1 MVKRQRSGSPWGA
14 EDAKSNGS
22 RSNSRSNGHHNNNN
36 GNNNNNNNNN
46 DVYDTSSREGSVHVS
61 ATKESLGVF
70 VWNEVGIMP
79 YTCLLKYLHYTC
91 GCLAIERVKHSKQCL
106 IDKLHTRIMTFW
118 NREIDSFSTT
128 KQQELND
135 IFHPHMNAMMERL
148 SSLASSDMTAGE
160 LCRAFLQMLEVFGFP
175 EEENVEEAQL
185 VANVRKAAE
194 LHAYSYHKRTSHHL
208 SVLPRYEGDRRTE
221 EQHRLPRAGRVVHFP
236 CPHPHP
242 DVNTSI
248 QLIEPK
254 KRRPPL
260 DENRIFSHP
269 KKATSSG
276 MEDFL
281 VDEELQ
287 YRALVVLGRHLDSF
301 GSLQHLSPFLRFVL
315 WNILDR
321 DEELFDT
328 LGVADSLGSDK
339 GTQLKHQQQQ
349 EKIETLRRRVAEKR
363 TAFDATRTVARES
376 AVRIGWWAVSAHWRD
391 QVLRVVEDGED
402 ADWYLL
408 RDSAKTGSQAIFPNY
423 AVTSIIKDT
432 VLKALRRVRD
442 GYVDC
447 GVEDTSECYDVIT
460 QVLFPLLEGTA
471 PSIPD
476 YFLSDD
482 TSDESDSSQQK
493 EKRKEQRRRR
503 QEEYQELRSRVKSLM
518 ELKGESSQQQ
528 SVEEIARSTRWNL
541 DCVPLLP
548 QDESTCAFL
557 SDMFV
562 WPLQCLASLLEQMAM
577 ARYSGD
583 GLKKFVAAFIQS
595 NWSDEESVLEFLIR
609 REPTNISLASFVGF
623 PRLVRDVYTSA
634 HWLRNDKYFSVVVE
648 CRSQGCAMPTGTVA
662 SNYLQWRTLSSILG
676 TLDYND
682 DVLALTVRGATPN
695 AVAEGK
701 LWSVAELQS
710 MPRTPVEGVV
720 LMLAP
725 EKDPLSSYSSN
736 VVDAEA
742 SHDDDDDD
750 DDTVAAASEKEK
762 VEVKEK

>member
-1 MVKRQRSGSPWGA
+1 MVKRQRSSSRRSAG
-14 EDAKSNGS
+14 DTDSNSS
-22 RSNSRSNGHHNNNN
+22 RSNSRSNGKKNNNHN
-36 GNNNNNNNNN
+36 HNSNNNNNHN
-46 DVYDTSSREGSVHVS
+46 VYGTSSREGSVHAAAS
-61 ATKESLGVF
+61 KESLGVF
-70 VWNEVGIMP
+70 LWNEVGVMP

-91 GCLAIERVKHSKQCL
+91 GCLAIERVKHSKRHL
-106 IDKLHTRIMTFW
+106 IDNLHTRIMTFW
-118 NREIDSFSTT
+118 NREISSVNAA

-135 IFHPHMNAMMERL
+135 VFHPHMNAMIERL
-148 SSLASSDMTAGE
+148 SSLAASDMKAGE

-175 EEENVEEAQL
+175 EEDNVEEAQL
-185 VANVRKAAE
+185 LTNVRKAAE

-236 CPHPHP
+236 SPHPHP

-301 GSLQHLSPFLRFVL
+301 GSLQHLSPFLRFML

-321 DEELFDT
+321 DEELFDK
-328 LGVADSLGSDK
+328 LSINYSLAGDK
-339 GTQLKHQQQQ
+339 ETQQKHQQQ
-349 EKIETLRRRVAEKR
+349 EKLDSLRRRVAEKR
-363 TAFDATRTVARES
+363 AAFDATRTVARES

-391 QVLRVVEDGED
+391 QVLRVLEDGED

-408 RDSAKTGSQAIFPNY
+408 RDSAKTGSHAIFPNY
-423 AVTSIIKDT
+423 AVTSVIKDT

-460 QVLFPLLEGTA
+460 HVLFPLLEGTT

-476 YFLSDD
+476 SFLSDD
-482 TSDESDSSQQK
+482 ASDESDSRQRKEKQK
-493 EKRKEQRRRR
+493 EQKQQEYQQLRRRVR
-503 QEEYQELRSRVKSLM
+503 NLM
-518 ELKGESSQQQ
+518 KIGESSQQ
-528 SVEEIARSTRWNL
+528 SIEEIARSTRWNL

-548 QDESTCAFL
+548 QDGTTCAFL

-595 NWSDEESVLEFLIR
+595 NWNDEESVLEFLIR
-609 REPTNISLASFVGF
+609 REPTNISIASFVGF

-648 CRSQGCAMPTGTVA
+648 CRSQGCAMTTSTVA
-662 SNYLQWRTLSSILG
+662 SNYLQWRTLSSLLG
-676 TLDYND
+676 ELDYSD

-695 AVAEGK
+695 ATAEGK

-710 MPRTPVEGVV
+710 MPRTCVEGVA

-725 EKDPLSSYSSN
+725 DTDPLCFSASIAIAADTSN
-736 VVDAEA
+736 GEDAVA
-742 SHDDDDDD
+742 SD
-750 DDTVAAASEKEK
+750 KEK
-762 VEVKEK
+762 REDKKEENER